1 MFVFERTN
9 HRQLNLRVI
18 FACWAGTFCLSTE
31 GDAAPGSNEWI
42 TRLCHQHDWAL
53 ASCHVQVCACGY
65 LNAWEHW
72 RARSVLLMRTLWLPV
87 LHTTADLYRLSS
99 VSAVWRLRSGSLQVI
114 KT

>member
-18 FACWAGTFCLSTE
+18 FAFWAGTFCLSTE

-42 TRLCHQHDWAL
+42 TRLCHQHDWTL
-53 ASCHVQVCACGY
+53 ASYHVQVCARGY

-72 RARSVLLMRTLWLPV
+72 HGQCCRCSCGRCGPPYYTPLLTSIV
-87 LHTTADLYRLSS
+87 CRLS
-99 VSAVWRLRSGSLQVI
+99 VPCGACARGLCR
-114 KT
+114 